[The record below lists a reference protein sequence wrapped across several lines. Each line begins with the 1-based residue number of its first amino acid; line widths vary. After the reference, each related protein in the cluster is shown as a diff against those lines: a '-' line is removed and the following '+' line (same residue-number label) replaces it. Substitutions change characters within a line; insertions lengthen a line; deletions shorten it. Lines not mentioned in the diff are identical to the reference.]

1 VIDKAPSG
9 HPQQDDYVY
18 LVVMCILIFGIVPF
32 GFAAFSLQRLLL
44 QPADSVLFGPTMDG
58 GLMFLVP
65 TILIGFV
72 LSMMAARP
80 LTNWIRRGLR
90 MPERVPFAWWGQLVE
105 QSINWRFAGGIA
117 GVILIAVG
125 AKGLGSYFYLTESSV
140 SVRPPLE
147 FSMRHYQWKD
157 VTAVSVRCRHSIV
170 KTKNRFRYI
179 LKMSDGYEV
188 DLSHALLGAT
198 AKLRAASAARFAETI
213 SSHLNMV
220 PSIRYEFDVS
230 QDGLASLDESHG
242 VVLSNALREQVLAH
256 GGTLELERRLN
267 GS

>member
-1 VIDKAPSG
+1 M
-9 HPQQDDYVY
+9 
-18 LVVMCILIFGIVPF
+18 LVFGIVPF
-32 GFAAFSLQRLLL
+32 GFAAFGLQRLLL
-44 QPADSVLFGPTMDG
+44 KPADSVLFGPTLDG

-80 LTNWIRRGLR
+80 LTNWIRRGLS
-90 MPERVPFAWWGQLVE
+90 MPERVPFAWWAELVT
-105 QSINWRFAGGIA
+105 QAMYWRFAGGLA
-117 GVILIAVG
+117 GLILIAVG

-157 VTAVSVRCRHSIV
+157 VTTVSVRCRHSIIV
-170 KTKNRFRYI
+170 KTKNRFRY
-179 LKMSDGYEV
+179 LLTMSDGYEV
-188 DLSHALLGAT
+188 DLSQALLGAT
-198 AKLRAASAARFAETI
+198 SHLRAASAAHLAETI
-213 SSHLNMV
+213 SLCLYMV

-230 QDGLASLDESHG
+230 QDGLTSLDESHG
-242 VVLSNALREQVLAH
+242 VVLANALREQVLAH
-256 GGTLELERRLN
+256 GGRLEFERRLN